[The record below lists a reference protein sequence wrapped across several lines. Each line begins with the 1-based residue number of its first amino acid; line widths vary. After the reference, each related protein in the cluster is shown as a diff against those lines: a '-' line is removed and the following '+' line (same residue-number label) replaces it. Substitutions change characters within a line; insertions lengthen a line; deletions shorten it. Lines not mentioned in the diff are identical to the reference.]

1 MGAGLSYYGVG
12 AFSWCSVVPLDWGGG
27 AGGCGVAGVAMGV
40 GFGGVWGGFQG
51 QSF

>member
-1 MGAGLSYYGVG
+1 MGAGLSYYWVG
-12 AFSWCSVVPLDWGGG
+12 AFSWCSVVPLDWGG